1 MPLGPSAEERRSSRE
16 RHLLPNSSLSTHGLA
31 GLSGIE
37 PSAPAPPEEGASPRE
52 ELAYRLQQQE
62 LLAALI
68 GANLESPAG
77 FAFHTGRPVISN
89 HLHHETR
96 FRTPELLAEHGV
108 RRALNVI
115 MSGEGEAF
123 GV

>member
-1 MPLGPSAEERRSSRE
+1 MILTSA
-16 RHLLPNSSLSTHGLA
+16 
-31 GLSGIE
+31 
-37 PSAPAPPEEGASPRE
+37 SAVMRKCE
-52 ELAYRLQQQE
+52 
-62 LLAALI
+62 AL
-68 GANLESPAG
+68 
-77 FAFHTGRPVISN
+77 HTGRPVISN

-123 GV
+123 GVLEVDSRNPGRFTETDVIFLQSVANLLGVGTAPAPPCAKARSRPGS